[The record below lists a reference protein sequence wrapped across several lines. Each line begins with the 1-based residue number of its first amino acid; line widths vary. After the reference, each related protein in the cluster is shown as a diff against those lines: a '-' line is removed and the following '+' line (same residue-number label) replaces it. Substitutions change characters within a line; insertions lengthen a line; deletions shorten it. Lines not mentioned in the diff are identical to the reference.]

1 MALVLASSSPSR
13 RELLE
18 RLALTFVTDSPDIDE
33 APWPGESAIDLVKRL
48 SIEKAR
54 VVGDR
59 HPKSLVIGSDQV
71 VVMDDDILGKPGGFT
86 ANVAQLSR
94 ASGRR
99 VEFRTGLC
107 LLNTQ
112 TGRMQTEVERFAVTF
127 RALGT
132 KQIESY
138 VRKERPYNC
147 AGGFKSEGLG
157 IALFESMHGKD
168 PSALV
173 GLPLVTLVAMLAIEG
188 VDVLSGS

>member
-1 MALVLASSSPSR
+1 M
-13 RELLE
+13 
-18 RLALTFVTDSPDIDE
+18 
-33 APWPGESAIDLVKRL
+33 
-48 SIEKAR
+48 
-54 VVGDR
+54 
-59 HPKSLVIGSDQV
+59 
-71 VVMDDDILGKPGGFT
+71 
-86 ANVAQLSR
+86 
-94 ASGRR
+94 
-99 VEFRTGLC
+99 
-107 LLNTQ
+107 NTQ